1 MRVAL
6 IVSLLALPA
15 LAQQLGNG
23 PVALVEFSDY
33 QCPHCAA
40 AVGPLEALA
49 TKDRKGQVRLCSKYF
64 PFPNHPRAPGP
75 EECQSKV
82 EVG

>member
-49 TKDRKGQVRLCSKYF
+49 TKDRT
-64 PFPNHPRAPGP
+64 
-75 EECQSKV
+75 
-82 EVG
+82 